1 MAKRGYAREN
11 GLVVGVVALCLAVLT
26 WAVPSIGRAEGP
38 APEARNMA
46 LLGASDLQG
55 RSAYQPTIHF
65 QNGRWIAYVGHH
77 GGTEKIPAPFNP
89 LTGKNE
95 TNGTSIVDVTDVKHP
110 VYLHHIPGEAD
121 LDYLGGAQMTR
132 VCDGKT
138 LPKGDPAKTYLLGNF
153 GNSAQELY
161 DVSDPSNP
169 ALIWRAAG
177 FKKTHKN
184 FSECDTG
191 IAYLVT
197 TPDGW
202 RGRGASIYDFGDP
215 LHPKFIRN
223 FSLVGAQPGAS
234 GPEPP
239 PLHGPISTGVLG
251 NRVYFAYGS
260 GERGI
265 LQIVDRKKLL
275 EGPADPTVENLL
287 APQIARLDLPPAQ
300 GAHTAFPLIGV
311 KVAEFARD
319 KGNPVHNY
327 IVLTG
332 EEQEFSCL
340 QPRQYTMVVDIT
352 NETTPMG
359 ISSWYV
365 PEKIGNFCARG
376 GRFGAH
382 SSNENMT
389 PLYYKKLMFFSYF
402 NAGVRVVDVRDPYH
416 FTEVASY
423 IPATTAMTAERC
435 SAIDG
440 KQSRKIAVQTN
451 NVEVD
456 DRGYIYTADRANTGL
471 HILALTGA
479 ARAIADGPA
488 KQ

>member
-1 MAKRGYAREN
+1 MRGLAMIAAL
-11 GLVVGVVALCLAVLT
+11 GVALFTVAT
-26 WAVPSIGRAEGP
+26 PSVTSAEG
-38 APEARNMA
+38 AKAEAHNMA
-46 LLGASDLQG
+46 LLGTNDLQG

-65 QNGRWIAYVGHH
+65 QNGRWIAYIGHH
-77 GGTEKIPAPFNP
+77 GGTENIPAPFNP

-95 TNGTSIVDVTDVKHP
+95 NNGTSIVDVTDVHHP
-110 VYLHHIPGEAD
+110 VYLHHIPGDAG

-138 LPKGDPAKTYLLGNF
+138 LPKGDPSKTYMLRNF

-161 DVSDPSNP
+161 DVTDPANP
-169 ALIWRAAG
+169 AMIWRQAG
-177 FKKTHKN
+177 FKRTHKN
-184 FSECDTG
+184 FWECDTG

-197 TPDGW
+197 TVDGW
-202 RGRGASIYDFGDP
+202 RGSGVSIYDFSDP

-223 FSLVGAQPGAS
+223 FSLVGAQPGGT

-239 PLHGPISTGVLG
+239 LLHGPMSTGTVG

-260 GERGI
+260 GDHGV

-275 EGPADPTVENLL
+275 EGPADPTPENLL
-287 APQIARLDLPPAQ
+287 APQIARVNLPPSL
-300 GAHTAFPLIGV
+300 GAHTAFPLMGMNV
-311 KVAEFARD
+311 DEFAKD
-319 KGNPVHNY
+319 KGGPMRDY

-332 EEQEFSCL
+332 EEQEFSCQ

-352 NETTPMG
+352 NDATPIG

-365 PEKIGNFCARG
+365 PEKSGNYCERG

-382 SSNENMT
+382 SSNENLT
-389 PLYYKKLMFFSYF
+389 PIYYKKLMFFTYF

-435 SAIDG
+435 STIDG
-440 KQSRKIAVQTN
+440 KHVCKTAVQTN
-451 NVEVD
+451 NAEVD
-456 DRGYIYTADRANTGL
+456 DRGYVYTADRANTGL
-471 HILALTGA
+471 HILELTGA
-479 ARAIADGPA
+479 ARAIAPL
-488 KQ
+488 K